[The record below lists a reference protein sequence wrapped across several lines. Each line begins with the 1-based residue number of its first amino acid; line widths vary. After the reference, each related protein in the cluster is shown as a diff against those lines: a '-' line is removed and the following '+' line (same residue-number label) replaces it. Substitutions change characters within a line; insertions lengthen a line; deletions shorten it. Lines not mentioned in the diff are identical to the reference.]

1 MPREFYN
8 DNETSKS
15 LDVLNG
21 LAKKVDFVLIGGWA
35 VNFYVNMQK
44 SKDVDI
50 AIDTEQLPYFKKYG
64 IQDYGEIGI
73 KYSLIDGTYVDLF
86 IEGVADEDI
95 TIPVKK
101 ILATTNVIRGIKVV
115 DESILLLLKM
125 GGYFREERDKQRKDV
140 IDVVTLLFYGRV
152 NLRTV
157 KKYVE
162 EYKIDKRKGFG
173 GVLEYIDKGETMWDY
188 VTDTKEEYVRLKERY
203 KKEIRKLY

>member
-44 SKDVDI
+44 SKDVAI

-73 KYSLIDGTYVDLF
+73 KYSLIDGTYVGLF

-173 GVLEYIDKGETMWDY
+173 GVLEYIDKAETMWDY
-188 VTDTKEEYVRLKERY
+188 ITDTKEEYVRLKERY

>member
-115 DESILLLLKM
+115 DESVLLLLKM

-188 VTDTKEEYVRLKERY
+188 ITDTKEEYVRLKERY